1 MVEPT
6 TLAAD
11 FSSILFAQLAVDP
24 IYGLW
29 VVVALTLITLASL
42 FLTLS
47 AKQISRSKRWLL
59 ASLRVF
65 SSAMLLLAW
74 MRPAMLSTSHRAS
87 EGAIAVLMD
96 RSQSMTL
103 PSSAA
108 GMTRWNAQQEVWQ
121 ALAQGTDL
129 TVGGAK
135 LIPYFFDRTASL
147 APQQDLPAL
156 DRSFS
161 QEPEGRGT
169 DLGAAL
175 AEVVKMQTDP
185 PLRGVVMMGDATQTQ
200 LPPES
205 DPLLIA
211 KQMAQLDQP
220 IYFVGIGS
228 RGESSLLRDVAV
240 ENLQDEITAF
250 ANKEISVPLVISAN
264 GMQNQPI
271 DVTLTLRSAQQPD
284 RELKRRRVLPAQS
297 AEKIPLDFRIQ
308 LSEPGDYL
316 LVAQARVDTNE
327 QVSSNNQQLSFVTVR
342 EGGVRILMLEGQ
354 PRYEQ
359 RYLKL
364 SLDASVDFD
373 VQYAWLPERQRARWP
388 IDLSGQIDFQG
399 VDIFVIG
406 DLDSAALHT
415 NTQKGILDRVSQGA
429 GLLFLGGYHSFD
441 AGGYQSSQL
450 AAAIPVQMLPDRQN
464 WDQKID
470 QRFHVVQ
477 PVQLLPTR
485 PHPVTSLLP
494 EPDNTRLWEMLKPM
508 DGMNRFQKVSTA
520 PGTQVLL
527 ADALGQPGL
536 VAGQFASG
544 RVLAFAG
551 DSTWRWYLAGAEFGQ
566 KKAHQT
572 FWRQA
577 MLWLV
582 SRDKLEEGFRL
593 TIDSRRQDID
603 ATPRIGIEWYGGS
616 DQAPMPPEVQL
627 TLSRDRT
634 LLRQVESTAV
644 GENLRECNLT
654 GLDRP
659 GLYQVD
665 LTANDSTGKKLTGQ
679 VAFIVQDISRELTT
693 PETDWQMMSNLVAAG
708 SSSGSELFLPEDIG
722 KLIAKIQQRQSDAKT
737 QIIQRRSL
745 GDEAWDSWLFALL
758 FCGLM
763 SAEWALRK
771 RWQLP

>member
-1 MVEPT
+1 MPT
-6 TLAAD
+6 TLAMPPS
-11 FSSILFAQLAVDP
+11 FTPIAQLAVDP
-24 IYGLW
+24 IYGTW
-29 VVVALTLITLASL
+29 VVLALTLITLASL
-42 FLTLS
+42 YLTLS
-47 AKQISRSKRWLL
+47 NNQISRQKQMLL
-59 ASLRVF
+59 ATLRIL
-65 SSAMLLLAW
+65 SALMLLLAW
-74 MRPAMLSTSHRAS
+74 LRPSLLSTSHRES
-87 EGAIAVLMD
+87 EGALAVLMD

-103 PSSAA
+103 PSSSG
-108 GMTRWNAQQEVWQ
+108 GMTRWNVQQEVWQ
-121 ALAQGTDL
+121 SLAEGTQL
-129 TVGGAK
+129 SIGGAK
-135 LIPYFFDRTASL
+135 LIPYFFDRTITI

-156 DRSFS
+156 DQSFS

-175 AEVVKMQTDP
+175 AELQKTQTDP

-200 LPPES
+200 LPPQS
-205 DPLLIA
+205 DPLSMA
-211 KQMAQLDQP
+211 KQMTQMDQP

-228 RGESSLLRDVAV
+228 RGENSLLRDVAV
-240 ENLQDEITAF
+240 ENLRDEMTAF
-250 ANKEISVPLVISAN
+250 ANKEISVPFVISAM

-271 DVTLTLRSAQQPD
+271 DVTLTLRSASQPD

-297 AEKIPLDFRIQ
+297 AEKIPLDFRVQ

-316 LVAQARVDTNE
+316 LVAQAHVDTTE

-354 PRYEQ
+354 PRHEQ

-373 VQYAWLPERQRARWP
+373 MQYAWLPERQRARWP
-388 IDLSGQIDFQG
+388 IDLSSQIDFEAFE
-399 VDIFVIG
+399 VFVIG
-406 DLDSAALHT
+406 DLDSAALHA
-415 NTQKGILDRVSQGA
+415 NTQKRILDRASQGG
-429 GLLFLGGYHSFD
+429 GLLILGGYHSFD
-441 AGGYQSSQL
+441 AGGYHSSEL
-450 AAAIPVQMLPDRQN
+450 ATAIPVQMLPDRQK

-470 QRFHVVQ
+470 QRFHVLQ

-494 EPDNTRLWEMLKPM
+494 EPDNAKLWEKLKPL
-508 DGMNRFQKVSTA
+508 DGMNRFQKLSTA

-527 ADALGQPGL
+527 ADAQGQPGL
-536 VAGQFASG
+536 VAGQFGRG

-551 DSTWRWYLAGAEFGQ
+551 DSTWRWYLAGDELGQ
-566 KKAHQT
+566 KRAHQT

-582 SRDKLEEGFRL
+582 SRDKLEAGFRL

-603 ATPRIGIEWYGGS
+603 AKPRIGIEWYGGS
-616 DQAPMPPEVQL
+616 DQVPMPVDIKL
-627 TLSRDRT
+627 TLNRERS
-634 LLRQVESTAV
+634 LLSTIESTAV
-644 GENLRECNLT
+644 GENLRECTLT

-659 GLYQVD
+659 GIYQVD
-665 LTANDSTGKKLTGQ
+665 LTATNQQGNPVTGQ
-679 VAFIVQDISRELTT
+679 VAFIVQDASRELTA

-708 SSSGSELFLPEDIG
+708 ASSGSELFLPEDVG
-722 KLIAKIQQRQSDAKT
+722 KLITKIQQRQTAGRT
-737 QIIQRRSL
+737 LIIERRSL
-745 GDEAWDSWLFALL
+745 GDHAWDSWLFALV

-771 RWQLP
+771 RWQMP